1 MNTIILLAAA
11 TDLMTSLGKIVWLLQ
26 AFSMVIT
33 LGAFLIA
40 GVSVISGRMEFVKY
54 AIIGGAISGLAWT
67 LITALFGFG
76 GTDISIS
83 PQSF

>member
-1 MNTIILLAAA
+1 MNSITLLAVT
-11 TDLMTSLGKIVWLLQ
+11 TDLTTALGKIVGLLQ
-26 AFSMVIT
+26 AFAMVIT
-33 LGAFLIA
+33 LGAFIIA

-67 LITALFGFG
+67 IITALFKLG
-76 GTDISIS
+76 GVDVPVE